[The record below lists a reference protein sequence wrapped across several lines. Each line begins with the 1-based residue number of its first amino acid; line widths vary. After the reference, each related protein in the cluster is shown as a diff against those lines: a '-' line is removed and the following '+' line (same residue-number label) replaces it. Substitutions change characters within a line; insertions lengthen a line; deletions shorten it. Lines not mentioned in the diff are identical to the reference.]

1 MTEGDHER
9 GELNLGC
16 EELLLDLRAVVPQLS
31 IQEMLQSR
39 PPAGARLPED
49 WTGLDETNS
58 NQI

>member
-1 MTEGDHER
+1 MFHSA
-9 GELNLGC
+9 LQLG
-16 EELLLDLRAVVPQLS
+16 EELLLDLRAVAPQLS